1 MFAFRNLKEIVKL
14 NLDFL
19 RENDAAYKLVGGDEE
34 WLGFEII
41 ASTNHVHLKFF
52 LKYSICSINSDTD
65 VLIVT

>member
-1 MFAFRNLKEIVKL
+1 VKL
-14 NLDFL
+14 NLDFFG
-19 RENDAAYKLVGGDEE
+19 ENDAAYKLVGGDGD

-52 LKYSICSINSDTD
+52 LKYSKCSINSDTD